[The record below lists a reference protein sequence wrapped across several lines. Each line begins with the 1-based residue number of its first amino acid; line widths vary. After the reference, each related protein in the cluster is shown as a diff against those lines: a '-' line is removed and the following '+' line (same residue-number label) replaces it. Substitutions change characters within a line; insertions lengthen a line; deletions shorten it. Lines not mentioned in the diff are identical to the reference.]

1 MGNPPWSADPRF
13 ASHAARKRNEDALD
27 SHMSEWTRGF
37 SARELMEKLQAAGVR
52 AGVVNTMKDI
62 YTDPQLAQRPQW
74 IELEHPEI
82 GKMHYQRPPFILS
95 RTPPGPSKR
104 DPLFA
109 EHNEYF
115 YRQLLGLS
123 EQEYNRL
130 VEEKVIY

>member
-27 SHMSEWTRGF
+27 SHMSERTRGF

>member
-1 MGNPPWSADPRF
+1 
-13 ASHAARKRNEDALD
+13 
-27 SHMSEWTRGF
+27 
-37 SARELMEKLQAAGVR
+37 
-52 AGVVNTMKDI
+52 MKDI

-82 GKMHYQRPPFILS
+82 GKMHYQRPPFILG